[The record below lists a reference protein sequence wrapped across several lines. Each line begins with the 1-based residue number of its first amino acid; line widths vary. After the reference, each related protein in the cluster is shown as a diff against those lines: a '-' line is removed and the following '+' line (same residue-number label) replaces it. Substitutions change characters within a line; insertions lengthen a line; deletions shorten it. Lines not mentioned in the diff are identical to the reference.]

1 MSNTEA
7 DIEFIRKNQYLT
19 SFAYQI
25 PASELLDRY
34 WHAGTIGFSS
44 YLGMGDST
52 PDPYRDKGANHLY
65 SDTIAALLLGLP
77 FPKPIVA
84 ENLGRGR
91 LTIVSGERTLGTI
104 IHYLGGMPNVKR
116 TLSDDVNVFP
126 RLSDVEFSKLSED
139 QKEELLRGVHVN
151 IIKLDPHASDI
162 DHASIVDFYGT
173 HNN

>member
-25 PASELLDRY
+25 PSSELLDRY

>member
-7 DIEFIRKNQYLT
+7 DLEFIRKNQYLT

-25 PASELLDRY
+25 PASELLDHY
-34 WHAGTIGFSS
+34 WHAGMISFSP
-44 YLGMGDST
+44 YLSMGDST

-162 DHASIVDFYGT
+162 DHASIVDFYGAY
-173 HNN
+173 NN

>member
-7 DIEFIRKNQYLT
+7 DLEFIRKNQYLT

-25 PASELLDRY
+25 PASELLDHY
-34 WHAGTIGFSS
+34 WHAGMISFSP
-44 YLGMGDST
+44 YLSMGDST